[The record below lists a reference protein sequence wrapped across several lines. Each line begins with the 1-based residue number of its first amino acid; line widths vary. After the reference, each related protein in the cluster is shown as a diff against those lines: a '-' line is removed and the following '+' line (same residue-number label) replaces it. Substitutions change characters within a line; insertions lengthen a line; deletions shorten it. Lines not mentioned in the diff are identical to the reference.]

1 MPKPGQSSKSGAFMR
16 VAFALALIA
25 MCGGCVAN
33 ESVRFQSKAQ
43 QEALVRDGNPALVS
57 RKKNS
62 LVLIRPA
69 SRQFASG
76 ARPIYVVGIYNLSA
90 GPVEFRVADIEAA
103 QVNNG
108 QSAALKVITYE
119 QLVTEERN
127 HQIMSAMLVGVA
139 AGANAYSASQAG
151 RYSANSTVTTP
162 RGRTYEVRTTGYSP
176 AANAIAQ
183 SRAAAQNEVMIGGAI
198 ETGQRNMAVLERA
211 VIKDNTLLPGEWYGG
226 QLHLQPLASDAG
238 ERKTYSI
245 ALMVGNERHEI
256 DVVQEA
262 AQ

>member
-1 MPKPGQSSKSGAFMR
+1 MR
-16 VAFALALIA
+16 IVFAFALAA
-25 MCGGCVAN
+25 MCSGCVTN
-33 ESVRFQSKAQ
+33 ESVRFQAKPQ
-43 QEALVRDGNPALVS
+43 QEALIRDGNPALVS

-76 ARPIYVVGIYNLSA
+76 ARPIYVVGIYNLSP
-90 GPVEFRVADIEAA
+90 GPVEFRVANIDAA
-103 QVNNG
+103 QVVNG
-108 QSAALKVITYE
+108 ESATLKVITYE
-119 QLVTEERN
+119 QLVIEERN
-127 HQIMSAMLVGVA
+127 RQIMSAVLVGVA

-151 RYSANSTVTTP
+151 RYSSNSTVSTP
-162 RGRTYEVRTTGYSP
+162 RGTYQVHTTGYSP
-176 AANAIAQ
+176 TANAIAQ
-183 SRAAAQNEVMIGGAI
+183 SNAAAQNEAMIGATI
-198 ETGQRNMAVLERA
+198 ENGQRNMSVLEQA

-226 QLHLQPLASDAG
+226 QLHLQPLVSDAG